1 MPEDLTLQHGMACFS
16 ALRGLT
22 LGRGM
27 GAGGEPALGRV
38 PGSQAW
44 RQFLASVP
52 AKAERTN
59 TWHWED
65 YTKSDF
71 TILALA
77 CFLSAL
83 LPAPQHPSPPP
94 PPRGCWDVGGGDS
107 VSQTAHGAA
116 LLLLKYEGGITAF
129 MCAYCTEHVAPIISH
144 CVSTIL

>member
-16 ALRGLT
+16 ALRKLT

-27 GAGGEPALGRV
+27 GEGREPALGKV

-44 RQFLASVP
+44 QQFLASVP

-59 TWHWED
+59 TWHRAD
-65 YTKSDF
+65 YTRSDF

-83 LPAPQHPSPPP
+83 LPPLPC
-94 PPRGCWDVGGGDS
+94 GCWDVGGGVS
-107 VSQTAHGAA
+107 VSQPAHGAV
-116 LLLLKYEGGITAF
+116 LLLLKYGGGITTF
-129 MCAYCTEHVAPIISH
+129 MRAYCTEHFAPIISH
-144 CVSTIL
+144 CVATIL

>member
-16 ALRGLT
+16 ELRGLT

-27 GAGGEPALGRV
+27 GAGREPALGRV

-52 AKAERTN
+52 VKAERTN

-71 TILALA
+71 TILPVCAL
-77 CFLSAL
+77 
-83 LPAPQHPSPPP
+83 PPP
-94 PPRGCWDVGGGDS
+94 PPYGCWDVGGGDS
-107 VSQTAHGAA
+107 VSQLAMELP

-129 MCAYCTEHVAPIISH
+129 VCAYCTEHVAPIISH